1 MTAEIISVGTEILLG
16 QIVDTN
22 AAYLAQTLAGLGI
35 GVYQKVV
42 VGDNPTRLADAI
54 QSALARA
61 DTVILGGGLG
71 PTKDDLTKETVAD
84 ALGVRL
90 VNDPVAEERLR
101 TFFSR
106 RHIPLP
112 ETNLKQ
118 ALVFEG
124 GTVFQNENG
133 TAPGVAVRVGD
144 KTVACLPGPP
154 HEFKPMVTDSLV
166 PYLRAIL
173 GPDHPILVSRT
184 IKLAGI
190 GESIAAE
197 RVNDLLDGEN
207 PTVAP
212 YAKMGEVHLRITARA
227 LSPEA
232 AATLIDPV
240 DGEIASRLGEFI
252 IGRDDETLEG
262 TVLARLGALGWTLA
276 GAESCT
282 GGQISDRLTS
292 IPGCSAVFQ
301 GCAVTYS
308 NQAKVDILGVGEATL
323 AEHGAVSREVALEMA
338 AGARRVYHA
347 DAAYSVTG
355 IAGPDGGTPEKP
367 VGTIWVAVETPNG
380 AIARNHLFRGGRDAI
395 RRFTTQAALN
405 LLREELNRP
414 K

>member
-22 AAYLAQTLAGLGI
+22 AAFLAQTLAGLGI

-42 VGDNPTRLADAI
+42 VGDNPQRLGDAI
-54 QSALARA
+54 RSAFTRA
-61 DTVILGGGLG
+61 DIVILGGGLG
-71 PTKDDLTKETVAD
+71 PTKDDLTKETVAQV
-84 ALGVRL
+84 LGVRL
-90 VNDPVAEERLR
+90 VNDPIAEERLR
-101 TFFSR
+101 SFFAM
-106 RHIPLP
+106 RHIRLP

-133 TAPGVAVRVGD
+133 TAPGVAMTSAG

-154 HEFKPMVTDSLV
+154 HELKPMVVDSLV
-166 PYLRAIL
+166 PYLRGIL
-173 GPDHPILVSRT
+173 GPGHPVLVSRT
-184 IKLAGI
+184 IKLSGI

-232 AATLIDPV
+232 AAALIDPV
-240 DGEIASRLGEFI
+240 DREIASRLGEFI
-252 IGRDDETLEG
+252 VGRDDETLES
-262 TVLARLGALGWTLA
+262 TVLKRLLTLGWTLA

-282 GGQISDRLTS
+282 GGGIAERLTA
-292 IPGCSAVFQ
+292 IPGASAVFQ

-308 NQAKVDILGVGEATL
+308 NQAKRDLLGVGEATL

-367 VGTIWVAVETPNG
+367 VGTVWVAVEMPNG
-380 AIARNHLFRGGRDAI
+380 AVARDHLFRGGREAI
-395 RRFTTQAALN
+395 RRFTSQAALN
-405 LLREELNRP
+405 LLREELN
-414 K
+414 KA

>member
-22 AAYLAQTLAGLGI
+22 AAALASTLAAMGV

-42 VGDNPTRLADAI
+42 VGDNPQRLGDAI
-54 QSALARA
+54 RAALSRA
-61 DTVILGGGLG
+61 DIVVLGGGLG

-84 ALGVRL
+84 VLGVEL
-90 VNDPVAEERLR
+90 VNDAEAETRLR
-101 TFFSR
+101 TFFAK

-124 GTVFQNENG
+124 GTTFQNANG
-133 TAPGVAVRVGD
+133 TAPGVAITKDG
-144 KTVACLPGPP
+144 KTLACLPGPP
-154 HEFKPMVTDSLV
+154 HEFIPMVENSLV
-166 PYLRAIL
+166 PYLRNVL
-173 GPDHPILVSRT
+173 GPDHAILVSRT

-212 YAKMGEVHLRITARA
+212 YAKSGEVHLRVTAKA
-227 LSPEA
+227 ANEQA
-232 AATLIDPV
+232 AAALIEPV
-240 DGEIASRLGEFI
+240 EAEIRRRLGEYVL
-252 IGRDDETLEG
+252 GTDSDTLESV
-262 TVLARLGALGWTLA
+262 VLARLAELGWSLA

-282 GGQISDRLTS
+282 GGQISDRITGV
-292 IPGCSAVFQ
+292 PGSSKVFQ

-308 NQAKVDILGVGEATL
+308 NASKHAILGVSEATL
-323 AEHGAVSREVALEMA
+323 AAHGAVSREAVLEMA
-338 AGARRVYHA
+338 AGARRAYA
-347 DAAYSVTG
+347 TDAAYAVSG

-367 VGTIWVAVETPNG
+367 VGTVWVAVETPRG
-380 AIARNHLFRGGRDAI
+380 AVAREHLFRGPRDVI
-395 RRFTTQAALN
+395 KRFSAQAALN
-405 LLREELNRP
+405 LLREELRSDG
-414 K
+414 